1 MFVSFVRVWEG
12 VIAFENKEW
21 TIVRSE
27 IKEKK
32 NNKTTESLN
41 KQTNKRIKKTKC
53 RGVDCQSVAFCK

>member
-12 VIAFENKEW
+12 VFAFENKEW

-32 NNKTTESLN
+32 TESLN

-53 RGVDCQSVAFCK
+53 RGVDCQSVAICK

>member
-12 VIAFENKEW
+12 VFALENKEW

-32 NNKTTESLN
+32 NGVFEQAN
-41 KQTNKRIKKTKC
+41 KQENKENEVQR
-53 RGVDCQSVAFCK
+53 S